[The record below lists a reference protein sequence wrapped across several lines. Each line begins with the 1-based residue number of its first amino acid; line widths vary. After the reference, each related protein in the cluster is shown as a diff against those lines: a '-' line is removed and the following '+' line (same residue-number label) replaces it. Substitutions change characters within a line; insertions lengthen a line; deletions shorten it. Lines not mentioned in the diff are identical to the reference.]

1 MINFKEEREKKGYSI
16 EDISNILRIR
26 KKYIIAIEENNLV
39 DIPSDTYVRGYIKT
53 YCEFLKI
60 PLPQKPQDDKELD
73 KTPVIESKNS
83 KYYIAAISLLLL
95 LISVILY
102 HKYLSDD
109 ANNFN
114 KELIYVDE
122 SN

>member
-39 DIPSDTYVRGYIKT
+39 DIPSETYVRGYIKT

-73 KTPVIESKNS
+73 KIPVIESKNS

>member
-1 MINFKEEREKKGYSI
+1 MINFKEEREKQGYSI

-26 KKYIIAIEENNLV
+26 KQYIIAIEEDNLAE
-39 DIPSDTYVRGYIKT
+39 IPSDTYVRGYIKT

-60 PLPQKPQDDKELD
+60 PVPQKPQENKELEE
-73 KTPVIESKNS
+73 TPLIEPKNS

-95 LISVILY
+95 LISVVLY
-102 HKYLSDD
+102 QKYLSDD
-109 ANNFN
+109 ANFN

>member
-1 MINFKEEREKKGYSI
+1 MINFKEEREKQGYSI

-26 KKYIIAIEENNLV
+26 KQYIIAIEEGNLAE
-39 DIPSDTYVRGYIKT
+39 IPSDTYVRGYIKT

-60 PLPQKPQDDKELD
+60 PLPQKPQEEKILEKLPS
-73 KTPVIESKNS
+73 TESKNS

-95 LISVILY
+95 IISVVLY
-102 HKYLSDD
+102 QKYLSDD
-109 ANNFN
+109 ANFN

>member
-26 KKYIIAIEENNLV
+26 KQYILAIEENNLA
-39 DIPSDTYVRGYIKT
+39 DTPSDTYVRGYIKI

-60 PLPQKPQDDKELD
+60 PVPQTSQENKEL
-73 KTPVIESKNS
+73 KATPLIEPKDS
-83 KYYIAAISLLLL
+83 KYYIAVISLLLL

-102 HKYLSDD
+102 QKYLSDD